1 MMDIPSTLQQ
11 ARDWLGQGLLEEAEE
26 LLFSLRRQFESE
38 PGDPHQMLEMWRGAL
53 AVAQARRD
61 IRTTHDVV
69 PRMIQA
75 GRQVFEFDS
84 EPMGQLM
91 HQAGLALACVGSG
104 ADSEMFFQ
112 QALRRLGDD
121 PVRRYGYARG
131 LTNFYA
137 CYGHYEV
144 ALSWARQAVTL
155 STQPAEQVQ
164 AQRAVALLMDLLG
177 KGLEALALRQ
187 QAMTQDPSSRAWLLV
202 DQARGQRRL
211 GWASKAETYYLEALE
226 LLPGEEKPRM
236 YRELALARLS
246 RRDLAGAEEAL
257 QQGKAVCE
265 ATTFEHHLLR
275 AEQARLWQFQGRFA
289 ESQAALGEVLA
300 SWGERFQP
308 HHPLCLRLREVEV
321 EQLILRRD
329 FVVARE
335 RAREMLVLASG
346 AFGCEHP
353 SVARALYW
361 MAQTFMY
368 EGERQAAH
376 QVLRQA
382 NKIWQDFGDVD
393 DIEWAQIG
401 FGMGLMQAD
410 DLEFYKAED
419 EIRQA
424 CDMVERS
431 LGTESSA
438 LGHFFNGLSDVHRV
452 TGRERQAQEMAQKA
466 QELLR
471 PRR

>member
-1 MMDIPSTLQQ
+1 MDVKTTLQQ
-11 ARDWLGQGLLEEAEE
+11 ARDWLAQGLLEEAEE
-26 LLFSLRRQFESE
+26 LLFSLRRQFELE
-38 PGDPHQMLEMWRGAL
+38 EGDPKDTLEMWRGAL

-75 GRQVFEFDS
+75 GRQIFEFDS
-84 EPMGQLM
+84 EPMGHLM

-112 QALRRLGDD
+112 QALRRLGED
-121 PVRRYGYARG
+121 PAQRYHYARG
-131 LTNFYA
+131 LTNFYS

-144 ALSWARQAVTL
+144 ALRWAREAASLATDPVEQAR
-155 STQPAEQVQ
+155 

-187 QAMTQDPSSRAWLLV
+187 QAMLHDPEGRGWFLV
-202 DQARGQRRL
+202 DQARSQRRL
-211 GWASKAETYYLEALE
+211 GWASKAEPYYLEALE
-226 LLPGEEKPRM
+226 VLPPPERPRIF
-236 YRELALARLS
+236 RELALTRLS
-246 RRDLAGAEEAL
+246 RRDLTGAEQAL
-257 QQGKAVCE
+257 EMGKQHCD
-265 ATTFEHHLLR
+265 TTAFEHHLLR

-289 ESQAALGEVLA
+289 ESDAVLAEVLA
-300 SWGERFQP
+300 SWGERYQP
-308 HHPLCLRLREVEV
+308 QHPLCLRVREVQI

-329 FVVARE
+329 FAAARE
-335 RAREMLVLASG
+335 RARQMLVLASSSHG
-346 AFGCEHP
+346 ENHP

-361 MAQTFMY
+361 MAQTWIF
-368 EGERQAAH
+368 EGERQPAQ
-376 QVLRQA
+376 QVLQQA
-382 NKIWQDFGDVD
+382 NKIWEEFGDVD
-393 DIEWAQIG
+393 DLELGQIRYG
-401 FGMGLMQAD
+401 LGLMQAD

-424 CDMVERS
+424 CDMLERS
-431 LGTESSA
+431 LGSETAA
-438 LGHFFNGLSDVHRV
+438 LGHFLNGLSEVQRV
-452 TGRERQAQEMAQKA
+452 TGRERQAQEAAQKA